1 MFYVGGFGQVAPQH
15 MPQSLLV
22 TCVTSASGSHF
33 TMALIA
39 GVPAAQ
45 VDIFSL
51 DVVVFEMWHSQDIA
65 AARLSNLLC
74 ARPCTCSSPS

>member
-1 MFYVGGFGQVAPQH
+1 MFYVGGFGQVAPRH

-22 TCVTSASGSHF
+22 TCVTSTLGSHF
-33 TMALIA
+33 TMAPIA

-51 DVVVFEMWHSQDIA
+51 DVVLFEMWRMDIA
-65 AARLSNLLC
+65 AARLLNLLC
-74 ARPCTCSSPS
+74 ARLRTCGSPS